1 MNTSRRTIDRRQL
14 MGLGLG
20 ASSLLALSA
29 CSPDAGEADAVA
41 ETTTPRR
48 GGVLIYFEP
57 QTFTTLF
64 PPQAGFYANGG
75 IVNNI
80 ADRLLYQDPET
91 LELHPWIASELPEVN
106 DDATEFTFRL
116 RPGVTYSDGS
126 ALTAAN
132 VVKNFDLYGLGD
144 KSRQLPKSEQIS
156 NYERGEVLNES
167 TVRFH
172 FAAPSPGF
180 AQAVSTMN
188 AGLLSDASLDFD
200 STGFGPGQARALSA
214 SGPFVV
220 DAEEIGT
227 RVALRVRED
236 YDWAPPH
243 FEHQGR
249 AHLDGIDYVVNSEYS
264 VRIGALVSGQADG
277 VREIEAPDEPRLRE
291 RGVQLHAAGTNGVDN
306 GLNLRFRHE
315 LLRDVRV
322 RRAIISAVDR
332 ESIMRKL
339 FTENYPLATGVLA
352 ETAAGYKDYA
362 GAWAHDPEAS
372 NRLLDEA
379 GWTREG
385 DAGVRSR
392 DGRRLS
398 LRVNTAIPQPRSRE
412 VMSLVQQDLLRVGV
426 DLQINEGDYATQNL
440 DSADLDKIQ
449 LYHSMVG
456 RADYDVLKSQYSG
469 ENRDTLLNLDEES
482 GEYGDPELEE
492 LLGRISSEP
501 TADLREAASWA
512 AQDHLV
518 ENAYLL
524 PFFEEPQVFAFRERV
539 RGFRTEAVARPQFY
553 DTWLAE

>member
-1 MNTSRRTIDRRQL
+1 MLNRRQV

-20 ASSLLALSA
+20 AGSLLALSA
-29 CSPDAGEADAVA
+29 CAAEETDVA
-41 ETTTPRR
+41 TGGPPRT
-48 GGVLIYFEP
+48 GGTLVYFEP

-64 PPQAGFYANGG
+64 PPQAGFYPNGG

-80 ADRLLYQDPET
+80 TDRLLYQDAET
-91 LELHPWIASELPEVN
+91 LELHPWIAVELPEVN
-106 DDATEFTFRL
+106 DDATRFTFRI
-116 RPGVTYSDGS
+116 RRDVTYSDGS
-126 ALTAAN
+126 PLTAAN
-132 VVKNFDLYGLGD
+132 VVKNLDLYGLGD
-144 KSRQLPKSEQIS
+144 KSRQLPPSEQIS
-156 NYERGEVLNES
+156 NYERGEVLDEE

-172 FAAPSPGF
+172 FSAPAPGF
-180 AQAVSTMN
+180 VQAVSTMN
-188 AGLLSDASLDFD
+188 AGLLSDASLDLD
-200 STGFGPGQARALSA
+200 STGYGPGQSGRIAA
-214 SGPFVV
+214 SGPFVI

-227 RVALRVRED
+227 RLTLRVRED

-249 AHLDGIDYVVNSEYS
+249 AYLDGIDYVVNNEYS

-277 VREIEAPDEPRLRE
+277 VREIESPDEPRLRE
-291 RGVQLHAAGTNGVDN
+291 RGVQLHAAGTNGVNN

-315 LLRDVRV
+315 LLQDLRV
-322 RRAIISAVDR
+322 RRAIIAAIDR

-352 ETAAGYKDYA
+352 ESAAGYKDF
-362 GAWAHDPEAS
+362 GDAWPHDPDRSE
-372 NRLLDEA
+372 RLLDEA

-385 DAGVRSR
+385 GSGIRSK
-392 DGRRLS
+392 DGERLS

-440 DSADLDKIQ
+440 DAEYLDRIQ

-469 ENRDTLLNLDEES
+469 ENRDVLLNLDEETQ
-482 GEYGDPELEE
+482 EYGDPELEE
-492 LLGRISSEP
+492 LLGRIAAEP
-501 TADLREAASWA
+501 TEDRREAASWA

-518 ENAYLL
+518 ENAYVL
-524 PFFEEPQVFAFRERV
+524 PFFEEPQVFGFRERV